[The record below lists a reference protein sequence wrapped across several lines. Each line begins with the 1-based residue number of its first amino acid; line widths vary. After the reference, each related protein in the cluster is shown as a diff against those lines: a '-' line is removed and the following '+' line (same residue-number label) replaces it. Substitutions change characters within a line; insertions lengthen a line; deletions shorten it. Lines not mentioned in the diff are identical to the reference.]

1 MNIIIVDDDSL
12 VAGALKTIL
21 EINPDINITATGS
34 DGQEACELY
43 RRIPAGYSA
52 YGYPHEKY
60 VWTGGICFD
69 PERISRCQ
77 DSASDHLF

>member
-12 VAGALKTIL
+12 VADALKTIL

-34 DGQEACELY
+34 DGQEAVPQ
-43 RRIPAGYSA
+43 IPAGYSA